1 MSPKTPIIRDFRE
14 LTGYERLLALATLG
28 ASIKIQ
34 FIVDEFLQHDPH
46 TQMYLAWLED
56 AVWGDIRRGVDITL
70 EIKRLMDADS
80 VVDVELYRPKE
91 TQMLPESKLI

>member
-1 MSPKTPIIRDFRE
+1 MNKTTTPIIRDFRE
-14 LTGYERLLALATLG
+14 LIYIERSLALATLG

-56 AVWGDIRRGVDITL
+56 AVWRDIRRGVDITL

-80 VVDVELYRPKE
+80 VVDVELYKPKGDTDATE
-91 TQMLPESKLI
+91 K